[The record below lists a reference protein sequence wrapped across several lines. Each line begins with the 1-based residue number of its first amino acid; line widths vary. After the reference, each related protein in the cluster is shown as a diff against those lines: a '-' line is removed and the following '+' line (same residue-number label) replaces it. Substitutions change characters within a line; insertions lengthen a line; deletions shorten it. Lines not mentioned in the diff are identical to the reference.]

1 MNITYKSWGG
11 NSEKSSE
18 WHVLTVAEDGFSML
32 TIYSKHHNLDNRT
45 ISRFA
50 DHVNCQDMSG
60 SLYPLAP
67 ISALPRRF
75 FREQAENKDPYTLNE
90 FQQHVIEFLTM
101 NESTIN
107 AQKILIDFHVSSAPV
122 PERYTQATVE
132 LLHKLNQSLIQE
144 VIIIT

>member
-32 TIYSKHHNLDNRT
+32 TIYSQHHNLDNRT
-45 ISRFA
+45 IRSFA
-50 DHVNCQDMSG
+50 DRVNFQDMSG
-60 SLYPLAP
+60 SLYPDAP

-75 FREQAENKDPYTLNE
+75 FREQAENMDPNILNE
-90 FQQHVIEFLTM
+90 FQQHVIEFLTV

-107 AQKILIDFHVSSAPV
+107 AQKILIDFHVSPAPV

-144 VIIIT
+144 VIIIK